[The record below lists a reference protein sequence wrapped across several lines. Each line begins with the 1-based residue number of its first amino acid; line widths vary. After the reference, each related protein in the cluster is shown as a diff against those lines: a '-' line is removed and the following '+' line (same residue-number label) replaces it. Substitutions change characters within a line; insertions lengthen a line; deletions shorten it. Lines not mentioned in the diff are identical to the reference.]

1 MSESSNSNQA
11 NLDQANLDKLNL
23 DKLKSCRDDI
33 DALDN
38 EMLQLVSRRAQ
49 LAREIGSLKDDGVIY
64 RPEREAQVL
73 RRLTALNPGPLSADA
88 VTNIFRSVMSNC
100 RALEKELSVAFLGPL
115 GTFSEEAANKQFG
128 GLSAPIQC
136 SSIDEVFRQVE
147 TGQANYGV
155 VPVENSTEG
164 AVGRTLDLLMQTS
177 LKICG
182 EIELAVHHNL
192 LSKHSDISQI
202 SKVYSHS
209 QSLGQCHE
217 WLNKNLQNTER
228 QSVVSNAE
236 AARLSILADG
246 TAAIASKRAADLFG
260 LNILA
265 ENIEDDPKNTTRF
278 LVLAQ
283 HDVAPSGK
291 DKTSLL
297 MATKNVPGAMLAL
310 LEPLAKHG
318 VSLTKFESR
327 PSKIG
332 MWEYIFFLDIEG
344 HYQEPKVAAAIKELE
359 GRASFLKLL
368 GSYPMA
374 LM

>member
-1 MSESSNSNQA
+1 MSENNNA
-11 NLDQANLDKLNL
+11 
-23 DKLKSCRDDI
+23 DKLKACRDGI

-73 RRLTALNPGPLSADA
+73 RRLAALNQGPLSADA

-100 RALEKELSVAFLGPL
+100 RALEKELTVAFLGPL

-128 GLSAPIQC
+128 GLTAPVQC
-136 SSIDEVFRQVE
+136 SSIDEVFRVVE

-192 LSKHSDISQI
+192 LSKHNDISQI
-202 SKVYSHS
+202 TKVYSHS
-209 QSLGQCHE
+209 QSLAQCHE
-217 WLNKNLQNTER
+217 WLNKSLQNAER

-236 AARLSILADG
+236 AAKISTLTDG
-246 TAAIASKRAADLFG
+246 TAAIASKRAAELFG

-278 LVLAQ
+278 LVLSQ
-283 HDVAPSGK
+283 HDVAASGK

-297 MATKNVPGAMLAL
+297 MSTKNVPGAVLAL
-310 LEPLAKHG
+310 LEQLAKHG
-318 VSLTKFESR
+318 VSLTKLESR

-332 MWEYIFFLDIEG
+332 MWEYMFFIDIEG
-344 HYQEPKVAAAIKELE
+344 HYQEPKVAAALKELE
-359 GRASFLKLL
+359 SRASFLKLL
-368 GSYPMA
+368 GSYPVA